1 MIARITLAG
10 YATKEILLSQGPMS
24 WIALNGRHNGD
35 YWLLKTDK
43 STTLT

>member
-24 WIALNGRHNGD
+24 WIALNGRHHGD